1 MLNSLAVRKIVEAA
15 LAEDIGAGDITSAL
29 TVPSDARV
37 GGEMIARESGVLAG
51 MPVAVMTFMI
61 ADSTIS
67 VSPNLED
74 GQAFAEGQSLASIS
88 GPARG
93 ILAAERVALNFVQRM
108 SGIATRTARFVE
120 LVKGTKARIVDTR
133 KTTPGLRA
141 LEKYSVRVGGGHNHR
156 FGLSDG
162 VLIKDN
168 HIIAAGGV
176 TVAVTAAKAN
186 APHTLKVEV
195 EVQTPDQLDEAIKA
209 GADAV
214 LLDNMSL
221 DTIREAV
228 RRAEGKV
235 ILEVSGGV
243 TEENVRRIAETG
255 IDVISVG
262 ALTHSVQAVDI
273 ALDLLPAT
281 ERWYA

>member
-1 MLNSLAVRKIVEAA
+1 
-15 LAEDIGAGDITSAL
+15 
-29 TVPSDARV
+29 
-37 GGEMIARESGVLAG
+37 MIARESGVLAG
-51 MPVAVMTFMI
+51 MPVAAMTFMI
-61 ADSTIS
+61 ADPAIS
-67 VSPNLED
+67 ITPNLED
-74 GQAFAEGQSLASIS
+74 GQAFGEEQSLASIS

-133 KTTPGLRA
+133 KTTPGLRL
-141 LEKYSVRVGGGHNHR
+141 LEKYAVRVGGGHNHR

-176 TVAVTAAKAN
+176 TTAVTAAKAN

-221 DTIREAV
+221 DAIRECV
-228 RRAEGKV
+228 RRAEGKA

-243 TEENVRRIAETG
+243 TEESVRRIAETG
-255 IDVISVG
+255 VDVISVG

-281 ERWYA
+281 EHWYA